1 MELLWLTIDNKLN
14 FEIHINNI
22 CKVACVKIKGLES
35 KFYITSLSC
44 LSSTIVALSGFSV
57 VKHYK
62 TE

>member
-1 MELLWLTIDNKLN
+1 MELLWLTIDNKLH

-22 CKVACVKIKGLES
+22 CKAACVKIKGLES